1 MYLAMSKILVVVLF
15 SCFFILINCAENK
28 TDKRFEYYFLPRLN
42 QIGIK
47 EFTGNIISFS
57 NDACQKCTYYV
68 INNKCELDSNTIIT
82 YDTTVYNNL
91 RPSKS
96 CSVSMLMSD
105 DLLARINYK
114 GINGHRIYWINNNKV
129 IKVKELN
136 AMNVDSLYLFLQ

>member
-1 MYLAMSKILVVVLF
+1 MNKVILF
-15 SCFFILINCAENK
+15 SCVLIFINCDKKK
-28 TDKRFEYYFLPRLN
+28 TDNRFEYYFLPRLN
-42 QIGIK
+42 QIGIEK
-47 EFTGNIISFS
+47 FSGNIISFS
-57 NDACQKCTYYV
+57 NDACRKCLYYLLK
-68 INNKCELDSNTIIT
+68 NKCELDSNTIIT

-91 RPSKS
+91 RPSKN